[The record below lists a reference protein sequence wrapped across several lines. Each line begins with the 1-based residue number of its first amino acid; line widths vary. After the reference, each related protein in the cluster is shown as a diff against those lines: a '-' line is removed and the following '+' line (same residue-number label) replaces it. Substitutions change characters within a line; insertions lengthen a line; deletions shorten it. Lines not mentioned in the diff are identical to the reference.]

1 MLILKGLFTT
11 ITNVNFNN
19 VTIKQLT
26 EEIHI
31 ERNRINSQK
40 FDDYDMKKLWNDHE
54 DIRSL
59 KSLILFG
66 IKVWRRMLI
75 THRHLAK
82 LTAR

>member
-31 ERNRINSQK
+31 EQNRINSQK
-40 FDDYDMKKLWNDHE
+40 FDDYDMKNCGT
-54 DIRSL
+54 IMRIS
-59 KSLILFG
+59 
-66 IKVWRRMLI
+66 
-75 THRHLAK
+75 
-82 LTAR
+82 AR